1 MELQFEILLRPA
13 CSSAAWDTVA
23 APSAELAALYYSFVA
38 AVVDMVAVVG
48 ELLRWD
54 KGVLV
59 VERGRPL
66 CKSLLAVVVVVVAGG
81 MRLTIA
87 VGEMV
92 FLRSRSAFPLVEVH
106 LRVGLGGVGLDLGRG
121 CRLVVLCFRSAT

>member
-66 CKSLLAVVVVVVAGG
+66 CKSLLAVVVAGG
-81 MRLTIA
+81 MRLTIV

-92 FLRSRSAFPLVEVH
+92 FLRSIFAFPLVEVH